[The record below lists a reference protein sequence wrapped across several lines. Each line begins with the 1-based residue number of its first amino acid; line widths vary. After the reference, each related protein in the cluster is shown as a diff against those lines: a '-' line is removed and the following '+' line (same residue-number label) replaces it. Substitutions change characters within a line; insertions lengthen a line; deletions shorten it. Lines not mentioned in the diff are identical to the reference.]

1 MERLN
6 ECRKAKLEADRIA
19 KQIVELQEMGTPSSE
34 INKLWQMLLQERT
47 RWLKQFMEIDR
58 IFGKMSDTNGMLV
71 LRYRYIW
78 GKMWS
83 EVQQRLGYE
92 RAHIN
97 RIHKRALKEFEQIV
111 EKGTKQNWYSSD
123 ELRTNYEERTPSE
136 PREITVKCLARIG
149 LEYIYFRYIAI

>member
-19 KQIVELQEMGTPSSE
+19 KQIVELQEMGT
-34 INKLWQMLLQERT
+34 

-58 IFGKMSDTNGMLV
+58 IFGKMSDANGMLV

-97 RIHKRALKEFEQIV
+97 RIHKRALKEFEQIA
-111 EKGTKQNWYSSD
+111 EKGTK
-123 ELRTNYEERTPSE
+123 
-136 PREITVKCLARIG
+136 
-149 LEYIYFRYIAI
+149 

>member
-19 KQIVELQEMGTPSSE
+19 KQIVELQEMGTPASE
-34 INKLWQMLLQERT
+34 SNKLGQMLLQKRT

-58 IFGKMSDTNGMLV
+58 IFGKMSDENGMLV

-97 RIHKRALKEFEQIV
+97 RIHKRALKEFEQIA
-111 EKGTKQNWYSSD
+111 EKGTK
-123 ELRTNYEERTPSE
+123 
-136 PREITVKCLARIG
+136 
-149 LEYIYFRYIAI
+149 

>member
-19 KQIVELQEMGTPSSE
+19 KQIVELNKMAAPASE

-58 IFGKMSDTNGMLV
+58 IFGKMSDANGMLV
-71 LRYRYIW
+71 LRVRYIW

-83 EVQQRLGYE
+83 EVHQRLGYE

-97 RIHKRALKEFEQIV
+97 RIHKRAVNEFEQIA
-111 EKGTKQNWYSSD
+111 EKGTK
-123 ELRTNYEERTPSE
+123 
-136 PREITVKCLARIG
+136 
-149 LEYIYFRYIAI
+149 

>member
-58 IFGKMSDTNGMLV
+58 
-71 LRYRYIW
+71 YIW

-111 EKGTKQNWYSSD
+111 EKGTK
-123 ELRTNYEERTPSE
+123 
-136 PREITVKCLARIG
+136 
-149 LEYIYFRYIAI
+149 